1 MKEVQWWW
9 FYSYF
14 KMKKIFHQLH
24 LWLGLVSGLLVFVIA
39 ITGALYAFQEEIG
52 NLSPYKHVAV
62 QDKEY
67 LMPSVLEDVARR
79 ALPDKDFHGI
89 KYNHT
94 GKSAE
99 AVFYGFNPPHY
110 NIVYLNPYTGE
121 VLKVKDM
128 SKDFFRVVMTGHFY
142 LWLPPRIGQPLVAW
156 STLVFV
162 LVLITG
168 IIIWLPKKLKTLKH
182 RVWFSWNRK
191 TKFPRINYDLHVIGG
206 VYAALFGL
214 IFALTGLV
222 WGFQWFAQGYYK
234 LIGGKKSLEYA
245 AVLSAGRPGVTDTIA
260 QKPADAVWLLLKDN
274 YMDAAFIEIDPPQTD
289 SSAVAVHVAAPDGKY
304 WKTDY
309 RYFDQYA
316 LKEIEVGGIYGKLKN
331 ADKADK
337 LFRMNYD
344 IHTGAILG
352 LPGKIIA
359 FLMSLFI
366 ATLPVTGVII
376 WWKKRRKKFL
386 H

>member
-1 MKEVQWWW
+1 
-9 FYSYF
+9 
-14 KMKKIFHQLH
+14 MKKIFHKLH
-24 LWLGLVSGLLVFVIA
+24 LWLGLLSGLLVFIIA
-39 ITGALYAFQEEIG
+39 LTGALYAFQEEIS
-52 NLSPYKHVAV
+52 NLAPYKQV
-62 QDKEY
+62 QVQGKEY
-67 LMPSVLEDVARR
+67 QLPSVLESIARD

-89 KYNHT
+89 KYNKP

-99 AVFYGFNPPHY
+99 AVFYGYNPPHY

-121 VLKVKDM
+121 VLRVKDM
-128 SKDFFRVVMTGHFY
+128 NKDFFRFIMTGHFY
-142 LWLPPRIGQPLVAW
+142 LWLPPQIGQPVVAW
-156 STLVFV
+156 STLIFV
-162 LVLITG
+162 IVLISG
-168 IIIWLPKKLKTLKH
+168 VVIWVPKKLKNLKQ
-182 RVWFSWNRK
+182 RVWFSWNKK

-206 VYAALFGL
+206 VYATLFGL
-214 IFALTGLV
+214 IFAVTGLV

-234 LIGGKKSLEYA
+234 LAGGQKSLAYTAVISDKSNIA
-245 AVLSAGRPGVTDTIA
+245 AGSSAVRPV
-260 QKPADAVWLLLKDN
+260 DAVWLKVK
-274 YMDAAFIEIDPPQTD
+274 YEYPDAAYIEIDSPQND
-289 SSAVAVHVAAPDGKY
+289 STAVSVHAAAADGKY

-309 RYFDQYA
+309 RYFDQYS
-316 LKEIEVGGIYGKLKN
+316 LKEIEVDGIYGRLQN

-366 ATLPVTGVII
+366 ASLPVTGIII
-376 WWKKRRKKFL
+376 WWKKRKRKLL